1 MATQVEALRARG
13 DELERAEASV
23 EALLERLVDGES
35 REISRGARDSPDV
48 RGRTQT
54 AHILSRHEDEEVVGE
69 ALEAS
74 RPSANEPEPELKG
87 ATETESSTRG
97 ADARAS
103 DSKTA
108 RVVA

>member
-1 MATQVEALRARG
+1 M
-13 DELERAEASV
+13 
-23 EALLERLVDGES
+23 ERLVDGES
-35 REISRGARDSPDV
+35 REISRGARDSPDPANDADAPETDV

-69 ALEAS
+69 AREAS
-74 RPSANEPEPELKG
+74 RPSANEPEPEPKG
-87 ATETESSTRG
+87 VTETESSRRG